1 MLNDVTLIGNVTK
14 EITLRTTTNGKNYCY
29 VTVAI
34 NGIPNK
40 DGEKQT
46 DFIDVILWNQSAVFA
61 SKYCH
66 KGDGVQIKAR
76 LKNKPDGEVDGKP
89 RTVLQV
95 VGSDIQIV
103 HSRNGFGNNA
113 NNAEPSVDEAEEF
126 DLEAED
132 MLY

>member
-1 MLNDVTLIGNVTK
+1 MLNEVILVGNVTK
-14 EITLRTTTNGKNYCY
+14 EITLRTTANGKDYCY

-40 DGEKQT
+40 EGEKQT

-66 KGDGVQIKAR
+66 KGDGVQIRGR
-76 LKNKPDGEVDGKP
+76 LKNKPDGEVDGKK

-95 VGSDIQIV
+95 VGYDIQNIR
-103 HSRNGFGNNA
+103 SKGGNGNNVDST
-113 NNAEPSVDEAEEF
+113 EPSVDEIEEF
-126 DLEAED
+126 DLEGED